1 MKLILFE
8 KKEGYDIQSPEKTL
22 EVAKVLTRYIKDNG
36 LAVNIKGN
44 DYVKAEGWQFA
55 GSQLGIIP
63 VIEEVTDLSN
73 EKELKYKTV
82 VKLKRL
88 DTNQIV
94 GCGIAICS
102 NKEHSKK
109 SFDEYAICSMSQTR
123 AIGKAYRN
131 LLAWLITAAGFS
143 PTPAEEMDF
152 KSETPKQAPT
162 PTKAKKP
169 QETPQ
174 SEPQAEFVMD
184 ILDQIN
190 ECNSIIKL
198 EGLYKSLNKQQ
209 SEAEH
214 IITAFTERKKALLT
228 T

>member
-1 MKLILFE
+1 MKNE
-8 KKEGYDIQSPEKTL
+8 VVKYDITDPAKTL
-22 EVAKVLTRYIKDNG
+22 ALATILTGYIKKNG
-36 LAVNIKGN
+36 LTVNIKGN

-63 VIEEVTDLSN
+63 IIEEVTDLSN

-88 DTNQIV
+88 DSDQIV

-102 NKEHSKK
+102 NKEYSKK

-152 KSETPKQAPT
+152 KTNESPKQAPST
-162 PTKAKKP
+162 PKAKP
-169 QETPQ
+169 QETPS
-174 SEPQAEFVMD
+174 SELQAEFVTD

-228 T
+228 P

>member
-22 EVAKVLTRYIKDNG
+22 EVAKVLTRYIKENG
-36 LAVNIKGN
+36 LTVKIKGN

-63 VIEEVTDLSN
+63 IVETVTNLSN
-73 EKELKYKTV
+73 ENEIKYETI

-88 DTNQIV
+88 DTDQIV

-102 NKEHSKK
+102 NKEYSKK
-109 SFDEYAICSMSQTR
+109 GFDEYAICSMSQTR

-152 KSETPKQAPT
+152 KTDPSPKQAPT
-162 PTKAKKP
+162 TPKEQKP
-169 QETPQ
+169 QETQ
-174 SEPQAEFVMD
+174 ENGFVMD
-184 ILDQIN
+184 LYDRVQGCKTLETLN
-190 ECNSIIKL
+190 E
-198 EGLYKSLNKQQ
+198 LYKSLNEQQ
-209 SEAEH
+209 SHTEH
-214 IITAFTERKKALLT
+214 IVNIFTERKTHL
-228 T
+228 

>member
-1 MKLILFE
+1 MKDT
-8 KKEGYDIQSPEKTL
+8 KEIVTYDIANPAKTL
-22 EVAKVLTRYIKDNG
+22 ALATVLTGYIKDNG
-36 LAVNIKGN
+36 LTVKIKGN

-63 VIEEVTDLSN
+63 IVETVTNLSN
-73 EKELKYKTV
+73 ENEIKYETI

-88 DTNQIV
+88 DTDQIV

-102 NKEHSKK
+102 NKEYSKK

-152 KSETPKQAPT
+152 KTDPTPKQAPT
-162 PTKAKKP
+162 TPKVEKP
-169 QETPQ
+169 QETQ
-174 SEPQAEFVMD
+174 EKGFVMD
-184 ILDQIN
+184 LYDRVQGCKTLETLN
-190 ECNSIIKL
+190 E
-198 EGLYKSLNKQQ
+198 LYKSLNKQQ
-209 SEAEH
+209 ADTEH
-214 IITAFTERKKALLT
+214 IKNMFTERKTQL
-228 T
+228 

>member
-1 MKLILFE
+1 MKNEIV
-8 KKEGYDIQSPEKTL
+8 KYDIANPAKTL
-22 EVAKVLTRYIKDNG
+22 ALAGILTDYIKKNG
-36 LAVNIKGN
+36 LTVKIKGN

-63 VIEEVTDLSN
+63 IVDEVTDLS
-73 EKELKYKTV
+73 KEGEFKYRTV
-82 VKLKRL
+82 VKLVKL
-88 DTNQIV
+88 DSDQIV

-152 KSETPKQAPT
+152 KAPVTNEAPKQAPST
-162 PTKAKKP
+162 PEEQKP
-169 QETPQ
+169 QESQ
-174 SEPQAEFVMD
+174 DNGFVMD
-184 ILDQIN
+184 LYDRIQSCDNLETLN
-190 ECNSIIKL
+190 KL
-198 EGLYKSLNKQQ
+198 YNSLNKQQ
-209 SEAEH
+209 ADTEH
-214 IITAFTERKKALLT
+214 IVNMFTERKTHL
-228 T
+228 

>member
-1 MKLILFE
+1 MKNE
-8 KKEGYDIQSPEKTL
+8 VVKYDIANPAKTL
-22 EVAKVLTRYIKDNG
+22 ALAKILTDYIKKNG
-36 LAVNIKGN
+36 LTVKIKGN

-63 VIEEVTDLSN
+63 IVDEVTDLSK
-73 EKELKYKTV
+73 EGELKYRTV
-82 VKLKRL
+82 VHLKKLEG
-88 DTNQIV
+88 DQIV

-152 KSETPKQAPT
+152 RSDLKDEKPKQAPST
-162 PTKAKKP
+162 PKEQKP
-169 QETPQ
+169 QETQ
-174 SEPQAEFVMD
+174 DNGFVMD
-184 ILDQIN
+184 LYDRIQSCDNLDTLN
-190 ECNSIIKL
+190 T
-198 EGLYKSLNKQQ
+198 LYKSLNKQQ
-209 SEAEH
+209 ADAEH
-214 IITAFTERKKALLT
+214 IVNMFTERKTHL
-228 T
+228 